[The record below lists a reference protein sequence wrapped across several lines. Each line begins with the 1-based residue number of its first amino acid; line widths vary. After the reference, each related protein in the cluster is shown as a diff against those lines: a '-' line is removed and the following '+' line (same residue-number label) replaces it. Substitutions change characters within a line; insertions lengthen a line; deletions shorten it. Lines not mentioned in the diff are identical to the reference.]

1 MKRKRKV
8 SSHPDV
14 TEHLICAICT
24 DIFHDPRILVCG
36 HVFCKN
42 CLDRLMR
49 KRVGFLQ
56 FLTISC
62 PTCRHDT
69 ELTES
74 GVNGLSRIIPIV
86 GILDQDLSEEPGP
99 SCKRSKRIATCS
111 EHNQEQRVIYCSTC
125 QDMICF
131 KCFQENHSNHVI
143 KTRNEFLGE
152 LSQKAQD
159 AKQKYQVQLKTVEN
173 NLREAD
179 QAEQLLHSEHT
190 RAKQLIEN
198 EYKAKLARL
207 SNTMKQRKSDYAKF
221 KVKGEQFKTSLAIA
235 VPKLESKTLLEDLDD
250 DGLKSYVENVD
261 NVTNLLQTDIGVKHL
276 NHWNKSYATAA
287 SSRPQ
292 FDSVPSTS
300 GGTAEHAF
308 QIGTLTSRSKV
319 INTVF
324 GAPR

>member
-1 MKRKRKV
+1 MERKRKA

-42 CLDRLMR
+42 CLDRLMQNR
-49 KRVGFLQ
+49 PWFLQ
-56 FLTISC
+56 YVTISC

-69 ELTES
+69 ELPES

-99 SCKRSKRIATCS
+99 SCKRSKRTTTCS
-111 EHNQEQRVIYCSTC
+111 EHNQEQRVIYCSSC
-125 QDMICF
+125 LNMICF
-131 KCFQENHSNHVI
+131 KCFQENHSDHVT

-179 QAEQLLHSEHT
+179 QGEQKLHSAHT
-190 RAKQLIEN
+190 RTKQSFEN
-198 EYKAKLARL
+198 EYKAKLAKL
-207 SNTMKQRKSDYAKF
+207 SNATKQWKSDYAKF
-221 KVKGEQFKTSLAIA
+221 KVKGEQFKTSLAVA

-250 DGLKSYVENVD
+250 DDLKSYVENVD
-261 NVTNLLQTDIGVKHL
+261 NVMNLLQTEIGVKHL
-276 NHWNKSYATAA
+276 NHWNKSYATPAA
-287 SSRPQ
+287 SRPQ
-292 FDSVPSTS
+292 FGSIPSTS
-300 GGTAEHAF
+300 GGTAGQAL
-308 QIGTLTSRSKV
+308 QIV
-319 INTVF
+319 
-324 GAPR
+324 PRKLVYKF